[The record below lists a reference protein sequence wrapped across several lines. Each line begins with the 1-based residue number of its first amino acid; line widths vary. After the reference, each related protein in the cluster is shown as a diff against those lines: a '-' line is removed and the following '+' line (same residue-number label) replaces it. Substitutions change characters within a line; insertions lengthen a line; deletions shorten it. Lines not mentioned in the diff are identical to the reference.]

1 MKIKFD
7 PKLNLIKK
15 IKILRKQ
22 KNAIILAHYYQI
34 EDIQEIADF
43 IGDSLALAQK
53 AQSTNADIII
63 FAGVHFMAETAKILN
78 PGKKVIIPDLEAGCS
93 LADSCKP
100 KDFNKFIKQYP
111 DHKIVSYI
119 NCSAKIKALSDVI
132 CTSSNAI
139 KIVESFSKEQKII
152 FAPDKNLGTYVNNV
166 TGRNMVLWNG
176 TCEVHDILTVER
188 VIKLKAVHS
197 DAKLISHPE
206 CKATILEISDFIGST
221 TALLNFTKKDPC
233 KKFIVATETG
243 IIYQM
248 KKQSPDKE
256 FIIVPNNET
265 CSCNDCFYMK
275 KNTME
280 KLYIC
285 LRDEKPEII
294 LSEDLL
300 IKSKK
305 PILKM
310 LELS

>member
-1 MKIKFD
+1 MKSSSVLNFIKE
-7 PKLNLIKK
+7 

-22 KNAIILAHYYQI
+22 KNAIILAHYYQT
-34 EDIQEIADF
+34 EDIQKIADF
-43 IGDSLALAQK
+43 IGDSLALSQK
-53 AQSTNADIII
+53 AQNTNADIII
-63 FAGVHFMAETAKILN
+63 FAGVKFMAETVKIIS
-78 PGKKVIIPDLEAGCS
+78 PDKKVIIPDIEAGCS
-93 LADSCKP
+93 LVDSCKP
-100 KDFNKFIKQYP
+100 DEFNNFIKQYT

-119 NCSAKIKALSDVI
+119 NCSAEIKALSDVI
-132 CTSSNAI
+132 CTSGNAI
-139 KIVESFSKEQKII
+139 KVVNSFTKEQNII

-166 TGRNMVLWNG
+166 TGRNMLLWNG
-176 TCEVHDILTVER
+176 TCEVHDILTVEK
-188 VIKLKAVHS
+188 VIKLKTLHP

-206 CKATILEISDFIGST
+206 CKAVILEISDFIGST

-233 KKFIVATETG
+233 KKYIVATETG

-265 CSCNDCFYMK
+265 CSCNDCFHMK

-280 KLYIC
+280 KLYLC

-294 LSEDLL
+294 LNRELL
-300 IKSKK
+300 VKSKV